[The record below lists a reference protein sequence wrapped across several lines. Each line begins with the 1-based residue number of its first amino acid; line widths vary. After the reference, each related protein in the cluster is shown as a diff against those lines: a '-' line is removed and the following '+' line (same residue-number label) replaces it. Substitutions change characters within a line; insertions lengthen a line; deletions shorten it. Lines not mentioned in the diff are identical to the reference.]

1 MTSRDKFNGQINI
14 GLSSANTPVRNAK
27 VDLLKLAHDSDNITV
42 LKHLLEHDNNL
53 IKIAAARRL
62 KEILD
67 SGLQPQASR
76 ISDEIRQEIDKLLG
90 QINRPLSNG

>member
-1 MTSRDKFNGQINI
+1 MTSRDKFTGQINI

-42 LKHLLEHDNNL
+42 PKHLLEHDNNL

-67 SGLQPQASR
+67 SGLQPQATQ
-76 ISDEIRQEIDKLLG
+76 ITDQIRQEINQLLA
-90 QINRPLSNG
+90 R

>member
-1 MTSRDKFNGQINI
+1 MTSRDKFTGQINI

-53 IKIAAARRL
+53 IKIAAAHRL

-67 SGLQPQASR
+67 LGLQPQATQ
-76 ISDEIRQEIDKLLG
+76 ITDQIRQEINQLLA
-90 QINRPLSNG
+90 R